1 MKNTIIKKITMN
13 LVTIFVLLM
22 LCSCGQQGET
32 MESTPEISD
41 SEAMQSTPVP
51 EDNVEPS
58 ISRDEDAI
66 VSVEHAFTAVLL
78 NEMPI
83 FCTDKT
89 PYEYTAVIH
98 EYNDFLNNLPNLS
111 NGNNEK
117 MIISRFAVVDM
128 DGDTLPEIVLETE
141 DDHGYLNGY
150 CILRYVQGEVWGHV
164 IGARSLENLRE
175 DGTHMGDA
183 GAGDIWIEKLYF
195 IDDTVVGDAMAHME
209 EGYSYGKY
217 TFRDIKVDKSVWN
230 DIKSSFYE
238 TKEAEWHEFTEEA
251 IREWVTQNSMF
262 TGISIETAAEMSERQ
277 SYLDALSYLIE
288 LTLDYNLNRQEN
300 PEQYRA
306 DAESYY
312 EGCMEEMNRIY
323 ELCLNKLSGQD
334 LEDFQAEQQHWQ
346 EEMDLNLW
354 HDLNDKNYNSI
365 DDLDEQ
371 VPWLY
376 FEYGD
381 RFFRRILYL
390 INIYYDSH
398 VYD

>member
-1 MKNTIIKKITMN
+1 MKRAIMY
-13 LVTIFVLLM
+13 FVPAFMLLM
-22 LCSCGQQGET
+22 LCSCGQQNDT
-32 MESTPEISD
+32 MENSIDTND
-41 SEAMQSTPVP
+41 FEAMQSTPVP

-58 ISRDEDAI
+58 LSQDEDEI
-66 VSVEHAFTAVLL
+66 VSVEQAFTAVLL

-83 FCTDKT
+83 FCTDKA
-89 PYEYTAVIH
+89 PYRYTAVIH
-98 EYNDFLNNLPNLS
+98 EYNDFLNNLFNLS
-111 NGNNEK
+111 DGHYEK

-195 IDDTVVGDAMAHME
+195 IDDTFARDEIAHME
-209 EGYSYGKY
+209 EGYSYGIY
-217 TFRDIKVDKSVWN
+217 TFHDIKVDKSVWD
-230 DIKSSFYE
+230 DIESSFYE

-288 LTLDYNLNRQEN
+288 LTLDYNLNREEN

-306 DAESYY
+306 NAE
-312 EGCMEEMNRIY
+312 
-323 ELCLNKLSGQD
+323 
-334 LEDFQAEQQHWQ
+334 
-346 EEMDLNLW
+346 
-354 HDLNDKNYNSI
+354 SI
-365 DDLDEQ
+365 DDLDELLH
-371 VPWLY
+371 PH
-376 FEYGD
+376 
-381 RFFRRILYL
+381 I
-390 INIYYDSH
+390 
-398 VYD
+398 